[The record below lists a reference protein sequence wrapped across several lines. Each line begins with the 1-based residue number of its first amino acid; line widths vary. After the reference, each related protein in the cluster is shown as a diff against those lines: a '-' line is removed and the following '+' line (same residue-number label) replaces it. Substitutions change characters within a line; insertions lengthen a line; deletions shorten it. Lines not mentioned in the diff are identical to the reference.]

1 MNISLPPE
9 LEQFV
14 QHKID
19 NAIYDSPEAFICE
32 ALEFFCQHQP
42 KVIEEESNEAISL
55 EEIERRKQL
64 KLYPYDEQ
72 AASEDEESY
81 TECLQQSGM
90 THEQVMAWIDSIGA
104 EQELPY
110 PAQ

>member
-19 NAIYDSPEAFICE
+19 SATYASPEAVICA
-32 ALEFFCQHQP
+32 ALEFFRQHQP
-42 KVIEEESNEAISL
+42 EVTEEESNGAISL

-64 KLYPYDEQ
+64 KLYPYNEQ
-72 AASEDEESY
+72 AAREDEESY

-90 THEQVMAWIDSIGA
+90 AHEQVMAWLDSIGT
-104 EQELPY
+104 EQELPC

>member
-14 QHKID
+14 QHQIGD
-19 NAIYDSPEAFICE
+19 AVYDSPEAVICA
-32 ALEFFCQHQP
+32 ALEFFRQHQTQ
-42 KVIEEESNEAISL
+42 VIEEESNGAISL

-72 AASEDEESY
+72 AAHEDEESY
-81 TECLQQSGM
+81 SECLQPSGID
-90 THEQVMAWIDSIGA
+90 HEQVMVWLDSIGT
-104 EQELPY
+104 EDELPC
-110 PAQ
+110 PIQ